1 MARPEME
8 KSMSWWHRE
17 PRLEDILSD
26 SIVRVVME
34 ADGVDPHE
42 LEAALRRTAVLLAR
56 RGTERSV

>member
-1 MARPEME
+1 
-8 KSMSWWHRE
+8 MSWWHRE